1 MPQVPTKHI
10 VVSVFGPDGTRIVI
24 GGGGGD
30 VQLDIGFSCTMTTK
44 PERNAARLVIT
55 NLSSSNRNALSRAVN
70 SELGLFEQAIFLAGV
85 SAIPGAGSS
94 QTRQADDTLENG
106 HAYCTIDAGEDSHVG
121 RVFEGSVEA
130 IHSRQ
135 NGAEWLTEILVV
147 DGEAT
152 SGVAVDQR
160 WPARTQLYDVVK
172 FITTKMALDAGNFTR
187 TQLSTALGANT
198 PSFISRAFTIKRS
211 ANSILTELFTLT
223 NAEWW
228 VDRGLFFVVRRGQPL
243 VDRTLILRNEPG
255 GLRSRPEQLDKSA
268 IAITADFV
276 RALRVG
282 RKVVVD
288 YDGRQTEYRADQV
301 VHGLNNREGD
311 FGTGAILRLIPNDV

>member
-1 MPQVPTKHI
+1 MSKVPTKHI
-10 VVSVFGPDGTRIVI
+10 VVRVFGPGGTRIVI
-24 GGGGGD
+24 GAGGGD
-30 VQLDIGFSCTMTTK
+30 VQLDIDFSCAMTTK
-44 PERNAARLVIT
+44 PERNAARLTIT

-70 SELGLFEQAIFLAGV
+70 SELGLFEQSIFLSTV
-85 SAIPGAGSS
+85 SVVPGTGAT
-94 QTRQADDTLENG
+94 QTRQANDTLENG
-106 HAYCTIDAGEDSHVG
+106 HAYCTIDAGEDGHVG

-135 NGAEWLTEILVV
+135 DGAEWLTEILVI

-172 FITTKMALDAGNFTR
+172 FITTKMALESGNLTR
-187 TQLSTALGANT
+187 DQLSRALGSGT
-198 PSFISRAFTIKRS
+198 PTFISRPFSIKRS
-211 ANSILTELFTLT
+211 ANSILNELFTLT
-223 NAEWW
+223 DAEWW
-228 VDRGLFFVVRRGQPL
+228 VDRGFFYVVRRGQPL
-243 VDRTLILRNEPG
+243 VDRTLVLRNEPG

-301 VHGLNNREGD
+301 AHGLNNREGD
-311 FGTGAILRLIPNDV
+311 FGTGAILRLIPTDV

>member
-1 MPQVPTKHI
+1 MPKVPTKHI
-10 VVSVFGPDGTRIVI
+10 VVRVFGPDGTRIVI
-24 GGGGGD
+24 GAGGGD
-30 VQLDIGFSCTMTTK
+30 VQLDIDFSCVMATK
-44 PERNAARLVIT
+44 PERNVARLVIT

-70 SELGLFEQAIFLAGV
+70 SELGLFEQSIFLSTV
-85 SAIPGAGSS
+85 SVAPGTGAT
-94 QTRQADDTLENG
+94 QTRQAEDTLENG
-106 HAYCTIDAGEDSHVG
+106 HAYCTIDAGEDGHVG

-130 IHSRQ
+130 IRSRQ
-135 NGAEWLTEILVV
+135 DGAEWLTEILVI

-160 WPARTQLYDVVK
+160 WPAQTQLYDVVK
-172 FITTKMALDAGNFTR
+172 FITTKMALESGNLTR
-187 TQLSTALGANT
+187 DQLSRALGSGT
-198 PSFISRAFTIKRS
+198 PTFISRPFSIKRS

-228 VDRGLFFVVRRGQPL
+228 VDRGLFYVVRRGQPL
-243 VDRTLILRNEPG
+243 VDRTLVLRNEPG
-255 GLRSRPEQLDKSA
+255 GLRSRPEQLDASA

-301 VHGLNNREGD
+301 GHGLNNREGD
-311 FGTGAILRLIPNDV
+311 FGSVAILRLIPTDA